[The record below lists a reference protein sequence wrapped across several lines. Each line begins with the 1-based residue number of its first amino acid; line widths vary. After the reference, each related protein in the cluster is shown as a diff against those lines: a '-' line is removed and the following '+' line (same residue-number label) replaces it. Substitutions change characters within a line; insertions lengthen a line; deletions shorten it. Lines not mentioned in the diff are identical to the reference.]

1 MKTCPSCNRSY
12 TDEALNF
19 CLQDGSPLVNA
30 APPSETTAAS
40 RNPDPRFNNPPP
52 TEIYRPNAPVPP
64 PPMGSQ
70 GSPYQPQYS
79 PMPQYTPMPLAR
91 QPRSSAIW
99 WILGGLAVFVVLGL
113 GAVIV
118 IFAVL
123 TMNAEPN
130 NNRVVA
136 NIPNRNLNG
145 NWTNANNS
153 NSNSTA
159 KLPAAFSDDFS
170 TQKWGTGSSAYG
182 NIFYADGAY
191 HMKSKEKTYFVMYG
205 PSNDYDTENA
215 RVRVTVRSVDGVSPV
230 SGFGL
235 VVHGAPEEKLR
246 DYGFLIYT
254 GESPKYLVV
263 QHNGGTQTELVPFT
277 ASSIIRS
284 GTSPNQIEVRIKG
297 TQLSFYIN
305 GQYATSITD
314 TQGFKRGRAGF
325 YASDAH
331 EVVFDDLLINR

>member
-12 TDEALNF
+12 TDQALNF
-19 CLQDGSPLVNA
+19 CLQDGSPLVNV
-30 APPSETTAAS
+30 APSSETTAEA
-40 RNPDPRFNNPPP
+40 RTPDTRYANAPP
-52 TEIYRPNAPVPP
+52 TDVYRPNAPAPP
-64 PPMGSQ
+64 PGYQ
-70 GSPYQPQYS
+70 APYQPQYN

-91 QPRSSAIW
+91 QPRSSAVW
-99 WILGGLAVFVVLGL
+99 WILGGLAVVFILGI

-118 IFAVL
+118 IIAVAS
-123 TMNAEPN
+123 MSSESNNN
-130 NNRVVA
+130 NNRPVTNV
-136 NIPNRNLNG
+136 NIPNRNLN
-145 NWTNANNS
+145 TNFNTNNS
-153 NSNSTA
+153 NVNSTG
-159 KLPAAFSDDFS
+159 KLPASFTDDFS
-170 TQKWGTGSSAYG
+170 TQKWGTGNSAYG
-182 NIFYADGAY
+182 NIWYADGAY

-215 RVRVTVRSVDGVSPV
+215 RVRVTVRNVDGVSPV
-230 SGFGL
+230 SGYGL

-254 GESPKYLVV
+254 GDSPKYLVV
-263 QHNGGTQTELVPFT
+263 QHTGGTQTELVPFT

-297 TQLSFYIN
+297 SQLSFYIN

-331 EVVFDDLLINR
+331 EVVFDDLSISR